1 MTQAK
6 VKETHLEVCILVIY
20 LDDLKDVDFNPVRNL
35 LMEIDESEID
45 AVDIL
50 HRSSSCF
57 MNVEYVLSLL
67 HAVNKK
73 LRVVDLQDMPFG
85 KDLLLYVM
93 MHFVKKNLCIP

>member
-6 VKETHLEVCILVIY
+6 LKKSRHEVCSLVIY
-20 LDDLKDVDFNPVRNL
+20 LDDLKDVDFNPVKSL

-50 HRSSSCF
+50 HRSSCF

-67 HAVNKK
+67 HAVSRK
-73 LRVVDLQDMPFG
+73 LRVVDLQDMSFG

-93 MHFVKKNLCIP
+93 VPFY